1 MRLYYLN
8 LDLLLI
14 SFLPS
19 SFQFKSIIFCKAFSE
34 DFNSEQCLLKFYET
48 CFELFIYHLSTQY
61 FGIFPVF
68 LYELFSAFCSISF
81 HFLCCA
87 CACSVMSD
95 SLRPIEC
102 SLPGSSV
109 MGFPRQEYWSELP
122 FPSPRDLANPG
133 IKPVWLA
140 LADRFFITVAPGKL
154 PFCVVSLVKL

>member
-68 LYELFSAFCSISF
+68 LYELFNAFCSISF

-87 CACSVMSD
+87 CVCSVMSD